1 MTLASHFHMTLTFH
15 HDLWPYILH
24 VNSWEYYSLNIWIL
38 AVSPRHACGWN
49 KKSIH
54 EIVAPYITPSIQ
66 DFHHSSYRSTYQ
78 KSLITKIDF
87 INAMR
92 WTWLEGGSPSLSRR
106 FKMAVICRPFWSI
119 AWRLIFRKINRHA
132 MLQMAVIMS

>member
-1 MTLASHFHMTLTFH
+1 M
-15 HDLWPYILH
+15 IR
-24 VNSWEYYSLNIWIL
+24 L

-92 WTWLEGGSPSLSRR
+92 WTWIEGDSPE
-106 FKMAVICRPFWSI
+106 V
-119 AWRLIFRKINRHA
+119 AWKHYFAAILKHCIVVNLHDLA
-132 MLQMAVIMS
+132 AA

>member
-1 MTLASHFHMTLTFH
+1 M
-15 HDLWPYILH
+15 
-24 VNSWEYYSLNIWIL
+24 IL
-38 AVSPRHACGWN
+38 AVFPRHACGWN

-78 KSLITKIDF
+78 KSLITKIDL

-92 WTWLEGGSPSLSRR
+92 WTWIEGSSPVVAWQH
-106 FKMAVICRPFWSI
+106 KI
-119 AWRLIFRKINRHA
+119 AATLKHCIVVNLNHQRQYRKHQYTI
-132 MLQMAVIMS
+132 

>member
-1 MTLASHFHMTLTFH
+1 MLK
-15 HDLWPYILH
+15 
-24 VNSWEYYSLNIWIL
+24 L
-38 AVSPRHACGWN
+38 AVFPRHACGWN

-92 WTWLEGGSPSLSRR
+92 WTWLEGGSPVSCLATQYSGH
-106 FKMAVICRPFWSI
+106 FEA
-119 AWRLIFRKINRHA
+119 LHDG
-132 MLQMAVIMS
+132 